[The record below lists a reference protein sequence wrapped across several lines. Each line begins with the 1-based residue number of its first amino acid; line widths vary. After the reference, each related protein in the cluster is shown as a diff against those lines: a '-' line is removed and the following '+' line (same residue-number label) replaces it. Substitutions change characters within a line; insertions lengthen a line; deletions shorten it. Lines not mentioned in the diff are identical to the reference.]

1 MANRR
6 GEFLARMI
14 DQKILLVKAKY
25 DSLQVDDDRVIEA
38 ADRQYNNVLRQVG
51 SEQRLSQMY
60 NMPISRIKRFI
71 ERNIRE
77 QMLVEMVQSEMMG
90 DVRVGRQE
98 VESFYRA
105 KRDSLPTVK
114 ATVKLGHIVRTVRPS
129 GDVLDAAYAQADS
142 LFDRILAGEDFS
154 LLAQKFSQDPGSA
167 KNGGDLG
174 FTERGQFVPEFEKA
188 AYDLQVGETSK
199 PVLSKFGYHIIQLLE
214 RRGER
219 IHTRHILISVQ
230 PNDGDIQ
237 LTRERLL
244 TIRDDILNE
253 RIRFSDAALEY
264 SDDPNVESD
273 LGILG
278 LFEKER
284 ISIQEFQAVADITEE
299 GAISEPF
306 QTRFGLHIL
315 YVIEKNPER
324 PMNLDDDFEKVRM
337 VFLNRQREEM
347 LAKTIEQLREEI
359 PIQVLMNN

>member
-1 MANRR
+1 
-6 GEFLARMI
+6 
-14 DQKILLVKAKY
+14 
-25 DSLQVDDDRVIEA
+25 
-38 ADRQYNNVLRQVG
+38 
-51 SEQRLSQMY
+51 
-60 NMPISRIKRFI
+60 
-71 ERNIRE
+71 
-77 QMLVEMVQSEMMG
+77 
-90 DVRVGRQE
+90 
-98 VESFYRA
+98 
-105 KRDSLPTVK
+105 
-114 ATVKLGHIVRTVRPS
+114 
-129 GDVLDAAYAQADS
+129 
-142 LFDRILAGEDFS
+142 
-154 LLAQKFSQDPGSA
+154 
-167 KNGGDLG
+167 
-174 FTERGQFVPEFEKA
+174 
-188 AYDLQVGETSK
+188 
-199 PVLSKFGYHIIQLLE
+199 
-214 RRGER
+214 
-219 IHTRHILISVQ
+219 
-230 PNDGDIQ
+230 
-237 LTRERLL
+237 
-244 TIRDDILNE
+244 LNE